1 MKNILRSILFFAFTG
16 DSFLFSQKKQFRK
29 AVGDINIDVYEARD
43 KKRSMLFFS
52 GGFGKIPHFIYS
64 DFLNRLSDNGISC
77 YSIEGGGLT
86 GEAFSWIEEH
96 SNYTPFITAHSSGAI
111 PALDTALMVP
121 ISEII
126 LLDPVGFKTYN
137 LKRVEKILFL
147 KAELSYEWRTN
158 FDIPFIPAFGIDENN
173 FKNSNI
179 NFTTCSSSDHGHG
192 DILDNF
198 WADVSAN
205 TQIIKGNPERSQIVN
220 EKYHEWL
227 VEKICDFTFNINEQC
242 EGGCEEGCEHDTDDN
257 KQEEKKQK
265 YDNTDDNKQEKKEQK
280 YDDTGDNDDDD
291 DNGDDN
297 GDDTDDLQLFEDLQM

>member
-1 MKNILRSILFFAFTG
+1 MKNILKSILFFAFTG

-77 YSIEGGGLT
+77 YSIEGGDLT

-111 PALDTALMVP
+111 PALDTALIAP

-205 TQIIKGNPERSQIVN
+205 TQIIKGNPERSQVVN

-227 VEKICDFTFNINEQC
+227 VEKICDFTFNIKEQC
-242 EGGCEEGCEHDTDDN
+242 AEGCDEGCEEGCDHDN
-257 KQEEKKQK
+257 KQKEKKQK
-265 YDNTDDNKQEKKEQK
+265 EKKQQE
-280 YDDTGDNDDDD
+280 DDDD
-291 DNGDDN
+291 DDDDADYNGN
-297 GDDTDDLQLFEDLQM
+297 DDTDGTDGDDE